1 MCCMYIYNISCSF
14 FKKSVS
20 KLWKRAPCIP
30 RAEFAGA
37 FVGCQARAPPQMA
50 QWGSRRLH
58 RMEPG
63 RREDEDSAD
72 EVQWKEKLYQ

>member
-1 MCCMYIYNISCSF
+1 MCIDIYNISCSF
-14 FKKSVS
+14 LIKSVF

-37 FVGCQARAPPQMA
+37 FVGCQAGPLVRWHSGVAV
-50 QWGSRRLH
+50 LH
-58 RMEPG
+58 RMESG

-72 EVQWKEKLYQ
+72 EVQLKESCF